1 MHPLFFHKRGLLFY
15 LLVWITLGETAV
27 VMLSSVGHFSSKES
41 VALAVPF
48 TVAMAFICLSPL
60 FMCRALPFERTAL
73 WRLLNGHLFAAVT
86 ASGLAL
92 AAVNLSAIGLGR
104 FVPGLAGRAGSV
116 MPLLALFAILIY
128 LLSVGLHYAWLAI
141 ESSRRAELLARDAE
155 LKALKA
161 QINPHFLF
169 NSLNSI
175 SALTSID
182 PARAREM
189 CIHLSDFLRISLRL
203 GERITIPFAAD
214 LELARTYLSVEK
226 VRFGNRLRVKEEID
240 PACADCDIPPLLLQ
254 PLVENSIKHGIAGLV
269 EGGEIRMSAHRNGK
283 SVNFVIENPF
293 DPEAKENPNSGIGL
307 KNVRDRLATRFGA
320 AGTIDIRV
328 EQGQFRVTLSLPCE
342 KGRTV

>member
-1 MHPLFFHKRGLLFY
+1 MHPIVLNRRSLFLYLAVWVPVILL
-15 LLVWITLGETAV
+15 LL
-27 VMLSSVGHFSSKES
+27 VGHFTSKES
-41 VALAVPF
+41 WALVLPFTLGLAV
-48 TVAMAFICLSPL
+48 ICLAP
-60 FMCRALPFERTAL
+60 FYMCRAMPFDRTAV
-73 WRLLNGHLFAAVT
+73 WRLVGSHLLAAIA
-86 ASGLAL
+86 ASGLVL
-92 AAVNLSAIGLGR
+92 AAVNLTALEMER
-104 FVPGLAGRAGSV
+104 FLPGMVRHAAPA
-116 MPLLALFAILIY
+116 MPVLALFAILIY
-128 LLSVGLHYAWLAI
+128 VVSVALHYTWFAI
-141 ESSRRAELLARDAE
+141 ESSRRAEVLARDAE

-189 CIHLSDFLRISLRL
+189 CIHLSDFLRTSLRL

-240 PACADCDIPPLLLQ
+240 PACDDCDIPPLLLQ

-269 EGGEIRMSAHRNGK
+269 EGGEIHMTARRSGR
-283 SVNFVIENPF
+283 SVSFVIENPF
-293 DPEAKENPNSGIGL
+293 DPDAKENPNSGIGL

-320 AGTIDIRV
+320 EGKIEINV
-328 EQGQFRVTLSLPCE
+328 EQGLFRVTLSLPCE